1 MTLHL
6 HKRDR
11 YARRPDKAW
20 RSKMLREFIRG
31 QRFDMQDT
39 FWYNNITPTN
49 EETKDNADTQRDSPY
64 SG

>member
-11 YARRPDKAW
+11 YARRPDKVW

-39 FWYNNITPTN
+39 FWYNNSTETK
-49 EETKDNADTQRDSPY
+49 ETKDNDNLQRDSPN

>member
-6 HKRDR
+6 HRRDR

-39 FWYNNITPTN
+39 FWYNNSTKTK
-49 EETKDNADTQRDSPY
+49 ETKDNDNLQRDSPN

>member
-39 FWYNNITPTN
+39 FWYNNSTETK
-49 EETKDNADTQRDSPY
+49 ETKDNDNLQRDSPN

>member
-39 FWYNNITPTN
+39 FWYNNST
-49 EETKDNADTQRDSPY
+49 ETKETKEDGSHTNYHMQD
-64 SG
+64 